1 MDINPTEIEEQAADA
16 AKSRLNAMVAVTIAL
31 LASFMGVCKVKDD
44 NIVQAMQKDQA
55 DKIDAWGYYQAKNT
69 QSKVLIGTAEQLQIQ
84 SMSLTGPAKAKAD
97 ALAAGHLAKAKE
109 EDAKKEEFGKKAQ
122 GYEDDYNRLNTHDD
136 QFDLSD
142 ALLALTI
149 TLLAITSLTQKK
161 WLFWLSVVPMFF
173 GVLMGLA
180 GLFGWKMHP
189 DAIMNLLSCVGM
201 TGWQQHIST

>member
-1 MDINPTEIEEQAADA
+1 MNINPAEIEEQSAEA

-69 QSKVLIGTAEQLQIQ
+69 QSKLLTSTAEVISLQAA
-84 SMSLTGPAKAKAD
+84 SLPVADRTRALSSAAAMRKKADEEETKKTEFGDKAKAFD
-97 ALAAGHLAKAKE
+97 QDYDHLN
-109 EDAKKEEFGKKAQ
+109 
-122 GYEDDYNRLNTHDD
+122 YRDD
-136 QFDLSD
+136 QFDISD
-142 ALLALTI
+142 ALIALAV

-161 WLFWLSVVPMFF
+161 WLFWGALVPTLL

-180 GLFGWKMHP
+180 GLLGWHIHP
-189 DAIMNLLSCVGM
+189 DAITNLLSVVSIAELG
-201 TGWQQHIST
+201 

>member
-1 MDINPTEIEEQAADA
+1 MDVSPVEIKEQAEEA

-44 NIVQAMQKDQA
+44 NICQAMAKDQA

-69 QSKVLIGTAEQLQIQ
+69 QSKLLTSSAEMIQLQ
-84 SMSLTGPAKAKAD
+84 SSVFPAETKARAEASAKKM
-97 ALAAGHLAKAKE
+97 LAKAKE
-109 EDAKKEEFGKKAQ
+109 EDSKKEEYGKKAE
-122 GYEDDYNRLNTHDD
+122 GFDKDYESLKYRDD

-142 ALLALTI
+142 ALLALSI

-161 WLFWLSVVPMFF
+161 WLFWLALIPTLL

-180 GLFGWKMHP
+180 GLLGWHIHP
-189 DAIMNLLSCVGM
+189 DAVTNLLS
-201 TGWQQHIST
+201 